1 MSEEKSYYYDDY
13 YTTGDRAADAGLYDD
28 FEGSSTGKRRSGDE
42 KKHSKK
48 RKKTSSKKNRS
59 GRSSGKNKKPVDPK
73 KRRIRTALIVLVC
86 LALLAACAYIIAK
99 QFVKEK
105 FEQVDRIEVNEEDW
119 GIDPR
124 VKEEL
129 KDYKNIVLL
138 GVDTRESDGE
148 DDDSGVRSDAIIIVT
163 INKKTNEITLT
174 SVLRDSYLDVEEEDT
189 HVIDKITHAHAYGGP
204 VNTVRALNRN
214 LDLNI
219 DDFVRVDWRSVA
231 EITEMMGGLE
241 VTVDDHELDELNRII
256 EHTNQNLKMDG
267 TLVDHT
273 GKQTLNGVQIV
284 AYCRI
289 RKTDGDDE
297 RAERMR
303 EVIKAA
309 MDKAKTMKLSELN
322 NLLNQGMKKV
332 KTSMSSD
339 TMMEM
344 VMNLSKF
351 NNMGSQRWPFNYDGA
366 YLNSV
371 WYDAPITLKSNVV
384 ELHEKLF
391 GQTDYQPTDN
401 VLMINEE
408 VKMETQYYGEED
420 VDYDLLQRYLDTFG
434 GGPNAG
440 QSRNNGSPSDSND
453 GDYYNDYDDYSQDSD
468 YYYPSQD
475 TDYDDG
481 GDDYTND
488 SGGDS
493 GGYVDD
499 SGGGD
504 GGGDGGGT
512 DDSGGGDSGGDGG
525 AADDSGGG
533 DDGGGEGN

>member
-1 MSEEKSYYYDDY
+1 MSNGNNYYYDDY
-13 YTTGDRAADAGLYDD
+13 NMGDRAADAGIYDE
-28 FEGSSTGKRRSGDE
+28 FEGASTGSRRASSDG
-42 KKHSKK
+42 KT
-48 RKKTSSKKNRS
+48 RKKKKYRRVKKDKAGS
-59 GRSSGKNKKPVDPK
+59 GRSGKSQKPVDKK
-73 KRRIRTALIVLVC
+73 KRRLRTALIVLLC
-86 LALLAACAYIIAK
+86 LALLAVCGVVLAK

-105 FEQVDRIEVNEEDW
+105 FEQVDRVEVNEEDW

-138 GVDTRESDGE
+138 GVDTREGDGE
-148 DDDSGVRSDAIIIVT
+148 TDESGVRSDAIIIVT

-174 SVLRDSYLDVEEEDT
+174 SVLRDSYLDLEEKGS
-189 HVIDKITHAHAYGGP
+189 HVIDKVTHAHAFGGP

-219 DDFVRVDWRSVA
+219 DDYVRVDWRSVA
-231 EITEMMGGLE
+231 EITDAMGGLE

-256 EHTNQNLKMDG
+256 DHTNQSLHMDN
-267 TLVDHT
+267 TYVDNT
-273 GKQTLNGVQIV
+273 GKQVLNGVQIV

-322 NLLNQGMKKV
+322 NLLNLGMKKIS
-332 KTSMSSD
+332 TSMSSD
-339 TMMEM
+339 TMMDL
-344 VMNLSKF
+344 VGKISKF
-351 NNMGSQRWPFNYDGA
+351 GNMGSQRWPFNYDGA
-366 YLNSV
+366 YINSV

-391 GQTDYQPTDN
+391 GQVDYQPTDN

-420 VDYDLLQRYLDTFG
+420 VDYELLDRYLNTFG

-440 QSRNNGSPSDSND
+440 QSRNSGNPGNT
-453 GDYYNDYDDYSQDSD
+453 DY
-468 YYYPSQD
+468 D
-475 TDYDDG
+475 TDYDSNYYNDQSDYDDG
-481 GDDYTND
+481 SYTAPASDD
-488 SGGDS
+488 SGGEDYTEPADNS
-493 GGYVDD
+493 GGEDYTEPVDNSGGGD

-504 GGGDGGGT
+504 GSGGDGGGG
-512 DDSGGGDSGGDGG
+512 DSGGGDSGGE
-525 AADDSGGG
+525 
-533 DDGGGEGN
+533 GGGE